1 VYVFVLH
8 RLHDLHKKV
17 VIKME
22 KIESYEWE
30 NIDGKKLRVKFRRII
45 DENGKSWM
53 EMVDAFTVEEIK

>member
-1 VYVFVLH
+1 
-8 RLHDLHKKV
+8 
-17 VIKME
+17 ME